1 MALPGQIPMPSVTQL
16 GGNPMAALS
25 QSGAAGRPARPK
37 PVALAPAGVSL
48 GMNLPQV
55 APEAV
60 KAAQMKYLGSH
71 QLPPAFAPKAAGIME
86 RRRHQ
91 AIARGWQQNTNAPHL
106 RRV

>member
-60 KAAQMKYLGSH
+60 KSAQMKYLGSH

>member
-1 MALPGQIPMPSVTQL
+1 MPLPGQIPMPSVTQL

-25 QSGAAGRPARPK
+25 QTASAGRPARPK

-48 GMNLPQV
+48 GMGFNV

-60 KAAQMKYLGSH
+60 KQAQMKYLGSH
-71 QLPPAFAPKAAGIME
+71 QLPPAYAPKAAGIME

-91 AIARGWQQNTNAPHL
+91 AIARGWQQHTNAPHL